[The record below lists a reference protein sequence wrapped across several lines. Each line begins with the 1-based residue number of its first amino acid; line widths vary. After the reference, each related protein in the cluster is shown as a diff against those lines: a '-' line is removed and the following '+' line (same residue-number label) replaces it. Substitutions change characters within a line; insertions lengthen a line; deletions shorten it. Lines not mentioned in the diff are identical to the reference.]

1 MAMAIGIGLALVASA
16 ASARPEQSTLTR
28 ESYRRNCLLC
38 HKYAAPEGVSQ
49 EILAGLHPVP
59 GLRPRDALP
68 RDLHCWRRCEK
79 CQVGPQSGHP

>member
-1 MAMAIGIGLALVASA
+1 MAVGVTLALIAGAVD
-16 ASARPEQSTLTR
+16 ARPQQSTLTR

-38 HKYAAPEGVSQ
+38 HKYAAPEGVAP

-59 GLRPRDALP
+59 GLRPSDVLP

-79 CQVGPQSGHP
+79 CQVGPRPGAP